1 MAVPGLALVRLIP
14 AVVAPLALVSPV
26 VAVDVAVAH
35 LILVDVVGTPAIVLV
50 GVVLAVGRLAVAA
63 LRRRDAL
70 ARSGALEL
78 VVPALLV
85 GVDLGAVGIK
95 TQYKTSQSQRRGS
108 CDKMCLTV
116 SPYGIRI
123 GRSVSEV
130 KPVIVDLDVRVRQLP
145 HALGGQGA
153 YLVGPIHAVHTLV
166 ASLGLCGKEDG

>member
-1 MAVPGLALVRLIP
+1 MNAGYLILPDALLAEMAVPGLALVRLIP

-85 GVDLGAVGIK
+85 GVDLGATEI
-95 TQYKTSQSQRRGS
+95 KTSQSPRRGS
-108 CDKMCLTV
+108 CDKMCLTLLRQDRAAC
-116 SPYGIRI
+116 IRSQT
-123 GRSVSEV
+123 RN
-130 KPVIVDLDVRVRQLP
+130 R
-145 HALGGQGA
+145 
-153 YLVGPIHAVHTLV
+153 
-166 ASLGLCGKEDG
+166 